1 MNVTQFP
8 YKMLGATVLLA
19 TSCFSHAGTY
29 PDHPITMIIPYNAG
43 GGTDVLAR
51 ALQPALEKSLGQT
64 IVVSN
69 IPGGGGILG
78 FTKSANAKPDGYTV
92 TIPNNVIFANQ
103 GMGNATYK
111 YNDFD
116 YLGNILTEDY
126 LVAVRADGPW
136 QTWQEFEAD
145 LKANPNKIKFG
156 FSGYGGSTHV
166 ASEILASKVNY
177 KAKQIPYDGSSKA
190 VLAAMG
196 GHVDALTLTMVDLA
210 SALKSGKLR
219 LLATM
224 GDKRLAAYPDVPT
237 VQELGYDISLSNWRG
252 IVSPTGVSDE
262 VKAAWNKAL
271 KAATSDPHFVEM
283 ITNQGGIVDYQASG
297 EQLDNRMKATALSF
311 IDTAQKLKK

>member
-1 MNVTQFP
+1 MNVKT
-8 YKMLGATVLLA
+8 KSITALSAAIILA
-19 TSCFSHAGTY
+19 SSFSTFAADY
-29 PDHPITMIIPYNAG
+29 PSKPITMIIPYNAG

-51 ALQPALEKSLGQT
+51 ALQPALEESLGQT
-64 IVVSN
+64 IVVTN
-69 IPGGGGILG
+69 MPGGGGILG
-78 FTKSANAKPDGYTV
+78 FTKAANSKADGYTV

-116 YLGNILTEDY
+116 YLGNVLTEDY

-145 LKANPNKIKFG
+145 LKAHPNKIKFG

-166 ASEILASKVNY
+166 VSEILADKVNY

-196 GHVDALTLTMVDLA
+196 GHVDALTLNMGDLA
-210 SALKSGKLR
+210 SGLKSGKLR

-224 GDKRLAAYPDVPT
+224 GSERLADYPDVPT
-237 VQELGYDISLSNWRG
+237 LKELGYDMSLSNWRG
-252 IVSPTGVSDE
+252 VVAPHGVSNE
-262 VKAAWNKAL
+262 VKQAWNKAI
-271 KAATSDPHFVEM
+271 KAATSNKKFIEM
-283 ITNQGGIVDYQASG
+283 INNQGGTIDYQASG
-297 EQLDNRMKATALSF
+297 DALDSRMKTTALSF

>member
-1 MNVTQFP
+1 MNVTKLS
-8 YKMLGATVLLA
+8 YKSLGVTLMLA
-19 TSCFSHAGTY
+19 TSCIAQAANY
-29 PDHPITMIIPYNAG
+29 PDRPITMIIPYNAG

-69 IPGGGGILG
+69 MPGGGGILG
-78 FTKSANAKPDGYTV
+78 FTKAANSKSDGYTV

-116 YLGNILTEDY
+116 YLGNIITEDY

-136 QTWQEFEAD
+136 QTWKEFEAD
-145 LKANPNKIKFG
+145 MKANPNKIKFG

-166 ASEILASKVNY
+166 ASEILAAKVDY
-177 KAKQIPYDGSSKA
+177 KVKQIPYDGSSKA

-196 GHVDALTLTMVDLA
+196 GHVDALTLNMGDLA
-210 SALKSGKLR
+210 SGLKSGKLR

-224 GDKRLAAYPDVPT
+224 GNERLENYPDVPT
-237 VQELGYDISLSNWRG
+237 LKELGYDISLSNWRG
-252 IVSPTGVSDE
+252 IVAPAGVSDE
-262 VKAAWNKAL
+262 VKQAWNKAI
-271 KAATSDPHFVEM
+271 KAAASDPKFIEM
-283 ITNQGGIVDYQASG
+283 ITNQGSVLDYQPSG
-297 EQLDNRMKATALSF
+297 DALNSRMEETALSF
-311 IDTAQKLKK
+311 IETAQKLKK